1 MDYCF
6 FLDILK
12 ESPNQREALS
22 LLTNISAKWEE
33 IGSAL
38 NISQNELDGLQHN
51 HRSITM
57 KLSQVLTLWINSE
70 SSPVSWETLISAIEG
85 PIVNNKKKAK
95 EIRDYLYT
103 QH

>member
-1 MDYCF
+1 MF

-22 LLTNISAKWEE
+22 LLTNISAEWEE

-38 NISQNELDGLQHN
+38 NVSQNELDGLWHD
-51 HRSITM
+51 HRSMKM

-85 PIVNNKKKAK
+85 PIVNNKKTAK
-95 EIRDYLYT
+95 KICDYLYS